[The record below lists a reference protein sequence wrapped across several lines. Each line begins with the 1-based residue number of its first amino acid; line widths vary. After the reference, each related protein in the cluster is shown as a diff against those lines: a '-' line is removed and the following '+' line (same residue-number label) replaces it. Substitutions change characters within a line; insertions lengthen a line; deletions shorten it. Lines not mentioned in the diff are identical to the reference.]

1 MLKVHKIFL
10 CLIMIFYK
18 LFLRTLGKKGA
29 LRSFSLFIPLKLVI
43 KVFFEEQPEELED
56 SFVFSLTTF
65 LDVEDSIELLI
76 PLGLSLLS
84 ILVEFKSS
92 SDSSLTFS
100 SSEKITR
107 NKNEMLTNDN
117 SKTCFWAS
125 ASPNLCI

>member
-100 SSEKITR
+100 SSEKYR

-117 SKTCFWAS
+117 SKTCFRKS
-125 ASPNLCI
+125 ASPNLYI

>member
-1 MLKVHKIFL
+1 MLKVHQIFL

>member
-1 MLKVHKIFL
+1 MLKVHQIFL

-117 SKTCFWAS
+117 SKTCFRKS
-125 ASPNLCI
+125 ASPNLYI